1 MNEFNFNSRETYLA
15 FRAAWKKE
23 YNELTQEIRKLKVTW
38 TAEIRSG
45 RGGYTIYTIIRKRQE
60 ATAMMQLLAEAK
72 LESARQWAAS
82 REGVAA

>member
-1 MNEFNFNSRETYLA
+1 MTTFTFNDLETYLA

-23 YNELTQEIRKLKVTW
+23 YSELSQEIRNLKATW

-45 RGGYTIYTIIRKRQE
+45 RGGSTIYTLIRRRRE
-60 ATAMMQLLAEAK
+60 ATVMLLLLEEAK

-82 REGVAA
+82 REGVVA